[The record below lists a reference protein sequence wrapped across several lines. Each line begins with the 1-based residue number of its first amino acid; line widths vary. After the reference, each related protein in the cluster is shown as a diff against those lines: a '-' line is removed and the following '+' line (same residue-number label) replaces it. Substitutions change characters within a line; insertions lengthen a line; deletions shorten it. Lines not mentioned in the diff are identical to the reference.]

1 MPATCPDR
9 ENAVKKSLP
18 LLLIVLAA
26 CADREADG
34 AAPEV
39 ADAGEMI
46 REAKAEAKSA
56 RKQRAPKWRF
66 EYSGDL
72 NGSVEGTILTMM
84 VMQAGG
90 SPRYT
95 LAGGAMAPD
104 LKSQA
109 TESFNGTVMTLGD
122 STTTTIR
129 VVLADGTQCHV
140 DGVEPTKFRVLDDDK
155 KTFHAELSG
164 SLRCGEARATF
175 DAVFNKDP
183 GA

>member
-1 MPATCPDR
+1 M
-9 ENAVKKSLP
+9 KKSLP

-26 CADREADG
+26 CGDREADG
-34 AAPEV
+34 ATTTVP
-39 ADAGEMI
+39 DAEEI
-46 REAKAEAKSA
+46 KREAQAEAKPA
-56 RKQRAPKWRF
+56 RKARATKWRF
-66 EYSGDL
+66 EYAGDL

-84 VMQAGG
+84 VMQAGDG
-90 SPRYT
+90 PRYT
-95 LAGGAMAPD
+95 LAGGAMSPD

-140 DGVEPTKFRVLDDDK
+140 DGVEPTTFRVLDDDK

-164 SLRCGEARATF
+164 SLRCGETRATF

-183 GA
+183 